1 MTRHAQT
8 NRRIRF
14 LAVIWL
20 AAWSIAGF
28 TESRA
33 QLDVMVKMR
42 DGVGLLTDV
51 YLPDGD
57 GPFPVIL
64 SRVPY
69 GTKSEYIF
77 QPKVGEFFTDHGYA
91 YVSQNVRGRFGS
103 EGLFTAYIE
112 GQEIPDAYDTISWIV
127 DQPWSNGDV
136 GVMGES
142 YYGYTTLMAAVSG
155 HPAIKAISPAN
166 ITLAREKQTLD
177 GAFPLQASGLWTLDM
192 DDAENGKYQ
201 DTEQIDPTH
210 LPLITMGE
218 RYGLRDILWRQRV
231 TGYSVDPRGFAA
243 SAVDYYKKIR
253 VPTLHFGGWYDSF
266 TRGTIALW
274 NGMQEHSGDVD
285 ARSHQWLVMGPW
297 DHDSM
302 SAHLSGVNPS
312 VRAGRRDLGDRAVA
326 TYGEILIEF
335 FDFFLKGKDNGFADR
350 PRVEY
355 FNIGDNDWR
364 ESDQWPPVGQR
375 IQSFYLRANG
385 ELTTAKPRDE
395 GVDKYDYDPRNPVN
409 ITANTNVWGRAAGLP
424 DRQLLLNRNDVL
436 TYETVPLASS
446 LDITGPISLELF
458 ASSTAQDTDFT
469 AALVDV
475 YPDGYSLLIQEGILR
490 ASFRNPDEAPSN
502 IEPGKVYQFS
512 VDLWATSF
520 TVPAGHR
527 IRLEISSSNFPRFTR
542 NLNNGEPF
550 GMSDRVEIAT
560 QTVHH
565 SESYPSRLLLSTLP

>member
-1 MTRHAQT
+1 
-8 NRRIRF
+8 
-14 LAVIWL
+14 
-20 AAWSIAGF
+20 
-28 TESRA
+28 
-33 QLDVMVKMR
+33 MVKMR

-69 GTKSEYIF
+69 GTKSDYIF
-77 QPKVGEFFTDHGYA
+77 QPKVGEFFSDHGYV

-103 EGLFTAYIE
+103 EGLFTAYVE
-112 GQEIPDAYDTISWIV
+112 GQEIPDAYDTIDWIV

-142 YYGYTTLMAAVSG
+142 YYGYTTLMAAVGG

-192 DDAENGKYQ
+192 DDAVNGEYQ
-201 DTEQIDPTH
+201 DTEQIDLTH

-218 RYGLRDILWRQRV
+218 RYGLRDVLWRRRV
-231 TGYSVDPRGFAA
+231 TGYSEDPRGLAA
-243 SAVDYYKKIR
+243 PAVDDYKKIR

-266 TRGTIALW
+266 TRGTIILW
-274 NGMQEHSGDVD
+274 NSIQEHSDDDD
-285 ARSHQWLVMGPW
+285 AREQQWMVLGPW

-302 SAHLSGVNPS
+302 SAHLSGVKPS
-312 VRAGRRDLGDRAVA
+312 IRAGRRDLGGRAVS
-326 TYGEILIEF
+326 TYGETLIEF

-350 PRVEY
+350 PRVRY
-355 FNIGDNDWR
+355 FNIGDNAWR
-364 ESDQWPPVGQR
+364 ESDQWPPAGQN
-375 IQSFYLRANG
+375 IESLYLRANG
-385 ELTTAKPRDE
+385 RLTTATPDDE
-395 GVDKYDYDPRNPVN
+395 GADNYDYDPRNPLS
-409 ITANTNVWGRAAGLP
+409 ITADTNVWGRAAGLP
-424 DRQLLLNRNDVL
+424 DRQLVPERGDVL
-436 TYETVPLASS
+436 TFETAALEES
-446 LDITGPISLELF
+446 LEITGPISLELF
-458 ASSTAQDTDFT
+458 ASSTAPDTDFT

-490 ASFRNPDEAPSN
+490 ASFRNPGEAPSN
-502 IEPGKVYQFS
+502 IEPGKVYQLN

-520 TVPAGHR
+520 TVPEGHR

-560 QTVHH
+560 QTVYHT
-565 SESYPSRLLLSTLP
+565 EDYPSRLLLSIIPSVSR